1 MGTNISA
8 LLDEMQV
15 NYCNL
20 TEDKTRHA
28 SLVVAGHALSAEDCA
43 ELLQILGLI

>member
-1 MGTNISA
+1 MGTDLNA
-8 LLDEMQV
+8 YLDEMQV

-28 SLVVAGHALSAEDCA
+28 SLVVAGHARSVEDCA
-43 ELLQILGLI
+43 ELLEILGLI